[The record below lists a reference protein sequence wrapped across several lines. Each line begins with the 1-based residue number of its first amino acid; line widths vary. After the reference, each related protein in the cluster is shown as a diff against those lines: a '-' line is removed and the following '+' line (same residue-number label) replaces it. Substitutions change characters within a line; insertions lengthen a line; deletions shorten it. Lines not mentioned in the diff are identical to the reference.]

1 MTKMHQNVPF
11 KLGKEEVASCKSLFI
26 EICAQEGGARKLL
39 EANFEDGARIYEEIA
54 RGADEFYTL
63 SAQDVTSDEIRKK
76 LTAAIAGL
84 SPAAQY
90 RYLTNVLVAMS
101 YTGSTLYSNDAWMNH
116 IDDCKT
122 ILAAMDAGMMDE
134 NHPEIGRKITQL
146 MNLVSS
152 HIESSAVLLIGKPH
166 YEQLMNA
173 CLVSNP
179 DEVELLAANTR
190 EASIAMAAAIYTL
203 SAKGN
208 LPSLN
213 QEAYTPYTMGVM
225 SAYLLDVDALQKN
238 AVWEFAKPLL
248 INAARAA
255 LTLTIG
261 FGHTAVSFIIGSAA
275 FLIAAMLTEHL
286 VLSAIIG
293 GIFALPSLIGGLK
306 CVKGET
312 EDAMYIGAKIINYS
326 AAAARTAYYHLSDW
340 IHNTVVPVMWPKWEA
355 ASAFVRKHVIEPGA
369 EFICKIRS
377 RAEEGCA
384 AAKEK
389 LGTFIDEVNDTA
401 NRVAPQTQNHPAPVR
416 EAPAAAAPQGEICNP
431 YGAVEPTVYV

>member
-1 MTKMHQNVPF
+1 
-11 KLGKEEVASCKSLFI
+11 
-26 EICAQEGGARKLL
+26 
-39 EANFEDGARIYEEIA
+39 
-54 RGADEFYTL
+54 
-63 SAQDVTSDEIRKK
+63 
-76 LTAAIAGL
+76 
-84 SPAAQY
+84 
-90 RYLTNVLVAMS
+90 
-101 YTGSTLYSNDAWMNH
+101 MNH

-122 ILAAMDAGMMDE
+122 IFAAMDAGMMDE

-190 EASIAMAAAIYTL
+190 EASIAMAAAIYT
-203 SAKGN
+203 
-208 LPSLN
+208 
-213 QEAYTPYTMGVM
+213 MGVM
-225 SAYLLDVDALQKN
+225 GAYLLDVDALQKN

-293 GIFALPSLIGGLK
+293 GIFCLPSLIGGLK

-355 ASAFVRKHVIEPGA
+355 ASTFVRKHVIEPGA
-369 EFICKIRS
+369 EFICKIRN
-377 RAEEGCA
+377 RAAEGGA

-401 NRVAPQTQNHPAPVR
+401 NRVAPQMQNHPAPVH
-416 EAPAAAAPQGEICNP
+416 EEPVAAAPQGEIYTP
-431 YGAVEPTVYV
+431 YGTVEPTVYV